1 VSAEGGRRPLA
12 IVAVNYGSSGLLE
25 RNLVRSAARAAPAS
39 VVVVDNPTSSEERTR
54 VQALAAEHGWLLV
67 EPEENLGFGGGANA
81 GAQRAIDA
89 GAQDLL
95 LLNPDATLG
104 EGCVPLLRAA
114 DPMHDAVCAPQ
125 IVTSGGAVWFDG
137 ADLYLDDGITRGR
150 AKRRQYPA
158 SERWEWLTGACLWV
172 PVEIWTATGGFYPE
186 YFLYWEDV
194 DFSRRV
200 VEAGGMLR
208 VVSAARAVHDEG
220 GTQGRAADD
229 RTKSEMYYYF
239 NIRNRMLFA
248 TQHLGQSGVRRWART
263 AGASAREILLRGGR
277 RQFLFS
283 LAPWRGGFR
292 GLRDARRIARRSQID
307 RRGYDLRVAEGEGV
321 HDRG

>member
-1 VSAEGGRRPLA
+1 MSTEAGGRRLT
-12 IVAVNYGSSGLLE
+12 IVAINYGSSALLE
-25 RNLVRSAARAAPAS
+25 QNLVRSAALAAPAS
-39 VVVVDNPTSSEERTR
+39 VVVVDNLTSAEERSR
-54 VQALAAEHGWLLV
+54 VRALVAEHDWLLV
-67 EPEENLGFGGGANA
+67 EPGENLGFGGGVNA
-81 GAQRAIDA
+81 GARRAIEA
-89 GAQDLL
+89 GARDLL
-95 LLNPDATLG
+95 LLNPDAVLS
-104 EGCVPLLRAA
+104 EGCVQLLRAA
-114 DPMHDAVCAPQ
+114 DPMHDAVCAPR
-125 IVTSGGAVWFDG
+125 IVTSAGAVWFDG
-137 ADLYLDDGITRGR
+137 ADLYLDDGITRGTT
-150 AKRRQYPA
+150 KRPQYPA
-158 SERWEWLTGACLWV
+158 SDRWEWLTGACLWI
-172 PVEIWTATGGFYPE
+172 PVEIWTATGGFDPE

-200 VEAGGMLR
+200 VEAGGRLR

-229 RTKSEMYYYF
+229 RAKSEVYYYF

-248 TQHLGQSGVRRWART
+248 TRHLGQSGVRRWART